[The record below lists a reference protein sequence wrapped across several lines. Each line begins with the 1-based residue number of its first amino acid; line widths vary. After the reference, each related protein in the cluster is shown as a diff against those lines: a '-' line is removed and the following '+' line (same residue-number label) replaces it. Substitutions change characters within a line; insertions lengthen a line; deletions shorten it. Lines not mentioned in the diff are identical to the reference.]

1 MFPLG
6 SVLFPHMPLALRV
19 FEQRYRVML
28 ARVLADDDAEFGVVL
43 IERGREAGGG
53 EQRFA
58 IGTIAR
64 IQELGALD
72 EDIALVARGGRRIEV
87 VQWLED
93 DPHPMA
99 VVRDLPEL
107 EWEESL
113 RPMRDQAELI
123 VRRAVTRASE
133 FVELP
138 WSGDAELSDDPV
150 ESSWQLAGIA
160 PIGALDQL
168 ALLRSTSQRQL
179 LSRLVEVTLESEETI
194 AAAFLDPDL
203 DAELAATIAEAAR
216 AARDEDDAD
225 DGERAGDADDD
236 GTDYNDAGDGPAD
249 DDDPDD
255 GPADDDD
262 PDAGPGRLP

>member
-64 IQELGALD
+64 IEELGALD
-72 EDIALVARGGRRIEV
+72 EDIALVARGGRRVEV
-87 VQWLED
+87 VQWLDD

-107 EWEESL
+107 EWDESL

-123 VRRAVTRASE
+123 VRRAVSRASE

-160 PIGALDQL
+160 PVGALDQL
-168 ALLRSTSQRQL
+168 ALLRSTSLRQL
-179 LSRLVEVTLESEETI
+179 LRGSWSSRSSPRRRSPQHSSTPISTPSSPPRSRSRSVRPTTRSMSVPTTVVPKTS
-194 AAAFLDPDL
+194 
-203 DAELAATIAEAAR
+203 ATPTTR
-216 AARDEDDAD
+216 RRHRRRRRPRRRRRD
-225 DGERAGDADDD
+225 R
-236 GTDYNDAGDGPAD
+236 
-249 DDDPDD
+249 
-255 GPADDDD
+255 
-262 PDAGPGRLP
+262 R

>member
-64 IQELGALD
+64 IEELGALD
-72 EDIALVARGGRRIEV
+72 EDIALVARGGRRVEV
-87 VQWLED
+87 VRWLDD

-107 EWEESL
+107 DWDESL

-123 VRRAVTRASE
+123 VRRAVSRASE

-160 PIGALDQL
+160 PVGALDQL
-168 ALLRSTSQRQL
+168 ALLRSTSLRQL
-179 LSRLVEVTLESEETI
+179 LSRLVELTLESEETI
-194 AAAFLDPDL
+194 AAAFVDPDL
-203 DAELAATIAEAAR
+203 DAELAATIAESERSADDEVDVGADDRGTEAR
-216 AARDEDDAD
+216 AAH
-225 DGERAGDADDD
+225 ERRRRRRRRR
-236 GTDYNDAGDGPAD
+236 
-249 DDDPDD
+249 
-255 GPADDDD
+255 
-262 PDAGPGRLP
+262 GRR

>member
-72 EDIALVARGGRRIEV
+72 EDIALVARGGRRVEV
-87 VQWLED
+87 VEWLDD

-107 EWEESL
+107 VWDESL

-123 VRRAVTRASE
+123 VRRAVSRASE

-138 WSGDAELSDDPV
+138 WSGDAELSDDPI

-168 ALLRSTSQRQL
+168 ALLRSTSLRRL

-194 AAAFLDPDL
+194 AAAFVDPDL
-203 DAELAATIAEAAR
+203 DAELAATVAEAAR
-216 AARDEDDAD
+216 ATEHDAV
-225 DGERAGDADDD
+225 DGGRASDADDD
-236 GTDYNDAGDGPAD
+236 DDGADDGADGPAA
-249 DDDPDD
+249 DDDPDT
-255 GPADDDD
+255 
-262 PDAGPGRLP
+262 GPGRLPGSA